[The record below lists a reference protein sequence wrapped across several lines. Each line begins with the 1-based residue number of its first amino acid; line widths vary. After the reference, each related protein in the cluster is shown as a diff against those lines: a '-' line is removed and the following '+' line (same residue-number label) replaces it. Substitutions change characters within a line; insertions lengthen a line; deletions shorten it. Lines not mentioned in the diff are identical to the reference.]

1 MRSVSAAFLLAA
13 LLSACAATRPAA
25 VTFLDEAEPV
35 ALAAWR
41 GAIVVARDSGVE
53 VARGGASSPVAGIAG
68 RPLALAATPAALYV
82 GTTAGLFMLDASATT
97 AAPFALP
104 ETAAGGAEVP
114 VVTALAVGADGRL
127 WAGTN
132 AGAFVRDASGM
143 WTRALDVSPVTALA
157 AVPDGTVWVGS
168 HIGLFRSGPAHDGT
182 PAGASW
188 VTYAEE
194 GTVGASVPDN
204 VIDALAHGR
213 GDAVWVASPTAT
225 AIVSGDETEPRTF
238 AFLGQRG
245 GVLFDAAALGP
256 GTLLAT
262 SAGPLYLP
270 TLAPHDNS
278 GLHEIFSEESV
289 GARAL
294 SDADLATPAALRGA
308 PPTRLLA
315 VPGGTVWLASR
326 RGVWPLR
333 RAPSGQGG
341 VRSARLR

>member
-25 VTFLDEAEPV
+25 VTFSAEAEPV

-41 GAIVVARDSGVE
+41 GAVVVARDSGVE
-53 VARGGASSPVAGIAG
+53 VARGGAASPVAGITG
-68 RPLALAATPAALYV
+68 RPLALAATPDALTI
-82 GTTAGLFMLDASATT
+82 GTTAGLFMLDASAT
-97 AAPFALP
+97 AATPVALP
-104 ETAAGGAEVP
+104 ETAAEGAAAP

-127 WAGTN
+127 WAGTHT
-132 AGAFVRDASGM
+132 GAFVRDATGT

-157 AVPDGTVWVGS
+157 AAPDGTVWVGS
-168 HIGLFRSGPAHDGT
+168 HVGLFRSGGT

-188 VTYAEE
+188 TTYAEE

-204 VIDALAHGR
+204 VIDALAHGH
-213 GDAVWVASPTAT
+213 GGAVWVATPTAT
-225 AIVSGDETEPRTF
+225 AIVAGDETEPRTF

-245 GVLFDAAALGP
+245 GVLLDAAPLGP

-270 TLAPHDNS
+270 TLAPHDES
-278 GLHEIFSEESV
+278 GLREIFSEESV

-315 VPGGTVWLASR
+315 VGGTVWLASR

-333 RAPSGQGG
+333 RAPSGP
-341 VRSARLR
+341 AR